1 MLRKVV
7 SCSVLASVAVGA
19 LILVGMAFQPAQ
31 AQAQSCGQLWYA
43 RNSIYS
49 AAGYCFKTPQAI
61 GAFGEGCF
69 PPYGRLTPSQQAQV
83 NAIKAQERR
92 QGCTR

>member
-1 MLRKVV
+1 MLQKFVT
-7 SCSVLASVAVGA
+7 CSVFASVAVGTLV
-19 LILVGMAFQPAQ
+19 LIGVPSQPAQ

-49 AAGYCFKTPQAI
+49 AAGYCFKTAQAI

-69 PPYGRLTPSQQAQV
+69 PPYGRLSPTQQAQV